1 MRALSA
7 IGFVISI
14 IGLLLVCYNQFAVI
28 PFLND
33 LNSSNEILD
42 NEFTAALNQKYETQL
57 LFISTLSIIVGVFS
71 VLFCSLVYLRKRTRM
86 TFMGTILG
94 LFVAVMGIIH
104 SWY

>member
-14 IGLLLVCYNQFAVI
+14 IGLLLVCYNQFAII
-28 PFLND
+28 PFLTD
-33 LNSSNEILD
+33 LNGNADIKD
-42 NEFTAALNQKYETQL
+42 NEFTQALRFNYENQ
-57 LFISTLSIIVGVFS
+57 LFFLSMLSIIVGVFS

-86 TFMGTILG
+86 TFIGTIIG
-94 LFVAVMGIIH
+94 FFVAVMGIIH